1 MKVTTKTM
9 SETAFD
15 AEASLKLAIGYIPT
29 GLAVF
34 DRDLSLVT
42 SNAQYRELLDLPEHL
57 IAPGVPLY
65 TIALYLARRGDLGV
79 GEPTRL
85 AALRLGELTSNE
97 TNVSQ
102 RPGQE
107 GKTLEFHSSRTPDGG
122 LVITFF
128 DVTARVRAEREL
140 ERMNLSLE
148 GRVEER
154 TAALTQVNS
163 ELEVARA
170 KADAA
175 NLDKTRFLAAASHDL
190 LQPLNAARL
199 YTATLIERA
208 GEGETASLAHSIEAS
223 LNAVEEIMSALLDIS
238 RIDSGAVKPVPA
250 PFNVRDL
257 MRKIEVEFQPLA
269 QEKDIKLKLVG
280 SSLTVVSDR
289 QLVARI
295 VQNLV
300 SNAIKYTRPGGK
312 VLVGCRRRG
321 ARVRL
326 DIIDTGIGFNKDQH
340 ALVFA
345 EFSRLEQ
352 GARMAQGLGLGLSI
366 VQRLVAT
373 LGVSLELDSAEGKG
387 SRFSLY
393 LPQSRTVRAL
403 PEGDRRMA
411 TNTGGT
417 LNLRVLC
424 VDNERAILDAMEGL
438 LRGWGCD
445 VRTARSL
452 KDISRDGLLEGW
464 MPDMVLMDYHLDQT
478 SGLDAIEWL
487 RHNVG
492 GHLPAALVTADR
504 SPAVRT
510 LAEDRG
516 IAVITKPVKPAAL
529 RATIA
534 GLAGQRGRQADSR
547 PASSASN

>member
-1 MKVTTKTM
+1 MNEVMTIDA
-9 SETAFD
+9 ETALK
-15 AEASLKLAIGYIPT
+15 EAVAFIPE

-34 DRDLSLVT
+34 DHDLALIAA
-42 SNAQYRELLDLPEHL
+42 NKPYRQMLDLPESL
-57 IAPGVPLY
+57 IVPGMPLY
-65 TIALYLARRGDLGV
+65 SIALYLARRGDLGP
-79 GEPTRL
+79 GEPAQL
-85 AALRLGELTSNE
+85 AAQRLTELTSQQQS
-97 TNVSQ
+97 TTQ
-102 RPGQE
+102 RIGAQGQ
-107 GKTLEFHSSRTPDGG
+107 TLEFHSSRLRDGG
-122 LVITFF
+122 LVVSFS
-128 DVTARVRAEREL
+128 DVTARVKAEREL

-154 TAALTQVNS
+154 TAALTLVNS
-163 ELEVARA
+163 ELERARA

-199 YTATLIERA
+199 YTATLLERA
-208 GEGETASLAHSIEAS
+208 ESGEVAELARSIEAS

-238 RIDSGAVKPVPA
+238 RIDSGALKPA
-250 PFNVRDL
+250 PTAFSLRDL
-257 MRKIEVEFQPLA
+257 MKKIEVEFQPLA
-269 QEKDIKLKLVG
+269 QERNITLKLVG
-280 SSLTVVSDR
+280 LSSAVLADR
-289 QLVARI
+289 ALVARI

-300 SNAIKYTRPGGK
+300 SNAIKYTRPGGR

-321 ARVRL
+321 GRIRL

-366 VQRLVAT
+366 VQRLVAA
-373 LGVSLELDSAEGKG
+373 LGLSLELDSVEGRG

-393 LPQSRTVRAL
+393 LPQSRAQRPQ
-403 PEGDRRMA
+403 PEH
-411 TNTGGT
+411 GGKDAHGGAAGVMDIK
-417 LNLRVLC
+417 VLC
-424 VDNERAILDAMEGL
+424 VDNERTILDAMERL
-438 LRGWGCD
+438 LTGWGCE

-452 KDISRDGLLEGW
+452 KDISRDNVLEGW
-464 MPDMVLMDYHLDQT
+464 LPDLVLMDYHLDQT

-516 IAVITKPVKPAAL
+516 VIVVTKPVKPAAL
-529 RATIA
+529 RATIS
-534 GLAGQRGRQADSR
+534 GLAGRQADSR
-547 PASSASN
+547 PADNTASN